1 MNSKMIT
8 NLLTLLKKYSTGTK
22 VLVWFLITQ
31 VVYLTML
38 LVTIPK
44 VLTRASEMKLLD
56 MMPTG
61 YDIDYVKMLFENLGQ
76 AGREAYLYRQIPLD
90 LIYPLLFSI
99 SFSLLLAL
107 ILKTIT
113 KEGSMVFYL
122 CLLPITAG
130 FFDYLENFGIIR
142 MLVTYPDISIFAA
155 KTTNVFSILKSMFT
169 TLYFIALLVSILILL
184 LKRIKIKRK

>member
-99 SFSLLLAL
+99 SFSLLLAY
-107 ILKTIT
+107 ILKMIT
-113 KEGSMVFYL
+113 KEGNMVFYL

-142 MLVTYPDISIFAA
+142 MLVTYPDISIFVA

-184 LKRIKIKRK
+184 LKRIKRKRK

>member
-1 MNSKMIT
+1 MIA
-8 NLLTLLKKYSTGTK
+8 NMLALINKHATGTK

-31 VVYLTML
+31 VIYLTML

-44 VLTRASEMKLLD
+44 VLTHAGEMKLLD

-61 YDIDYVKMLFENLGQ
+61 YDVDYVKMLFENLGQ
-76 AGREAYLYRQIPLD
+76 VGREAYLYRQIPLD
-90 LIYPLLFSI
+90 LLYPLLFSI

-113 KEGSMVFYL
+113 KEGSIVFYL
-122 CLLPITAG
+122 CLIPIAAG

-142 MLVTYPDISIFAA
+142 ILVTYPDFSLSGA
-155 KTTNVFSILKSMFT
+155 KITNVFSILKSAFI
-169 TLYFIALLVSILILL
+169 TLYFIALLGSIVALL
-184 LKRIKIKRK
+184 LKKIKRRRK

>member
-1 MNSKMIT
+1 MIT
-8 NLLTLLKKYSTGTK
+8 NLLILLKKYSTGTK

-44 VLTRASEMKLLD
+44 VLTHASEMKLLD

-99 SFSLLLAL
+99 SFSLLLVH
-107 ILKTIT
+107 ILKMIT
-113 KEGSMVFYL
+113 KEGSKVFYL
-122 CLLPITAG
+122 CLLPVAVG

>member
-99 SFSLLLAL
+99 SFSLLLAY
-107 ILKTIT
+107 ILKMIT
-113 KEGSMVFYL
+113 KEGNMVFYL

-142 MLVTYPDISIFAA
+142 MLVTYPDISIFVA